1 MAAPRSVAII
11 QARAG
16 STRFPRKVL
25 EDLCGRPMLAHVIQ
39 RVALAATIDDV
50 VVATTV
56 EAEDDV
62 VANLATQFGAR
73 VTRGPVADV
82 LSRYVLAAREHDADV
97 VVRVTSDCP
106 LVDPELIDRLVRM
119 RAAAGAD
126 YASNELPPTYPQG
139 YDVEVLTAACLRRL
153 DVESVLGYHRE
164 HVTARLREHAA
175 EYRTVN
181 MVNDRDLSFLRL
193 TVDVP
198 ADLDR
203 VRTILTALPPTP
215 PPDLAAVVTY
225 FESDSTLWDQ
235 SGLPAR
241 DERYRAQRDAA
252 LRSERAAGADPSS

>member
-1 MAAPRSVAII
+1 MATPRTVAVI

-25 EDLCGRPMLAHVIQ
+25 ADLCGKPMLAHVVE
-39 RVALAATIDDV
+39 RVAQAATLDDV

-62 VANLATQFGAR
+62 VAELATACGAR

-106 LVDPELIDRLVRM
+106 LVDPELVDRLVRM
-119 RAAAGAD
+119 RASARAD

-139 YDVEVLTAACLRRL
+139 YDVEVLTAGCLRRL
-153 DVESVLGYHRE
+153 DVESILDYHRE
-164 HVTARLREHAA
+164 HVTARLREHPA
-175 EYRTVN
+175 EYHTAN
-181 MVNDRDLSFLRL
+181 MVNDRDLSSIRL

-203 VRTILTALPPTP
+203 VRTILMALPPAP
-215 PPDLAAVVTY
+215 PPNLAAVIAY
-225 FESDSTLWDQ
+225 FESDATLWDQ
-235 SGLPAR
+235 SGLPVR

-252 LRSERAAGADPSS
+252 RRRDDATEIA

>member
-1 MAAPRSVAII
+1 MAAPRNVAII

-25 EDLCGRPMLAHVIQ
+25 ADLCGRPMLAHVIE
-39 RVALAATIDDV
+39 RVALAETLDGV

-62 VANLATQFGAR
+62 VADLAIACGSS
-73 VTRGPVADV
+73 VTRGPVANV
-82 LSRYVLAAREHDADV
+82 LSRYLLAAREHEADV

-106 LVDPELIDRLVRM
+106 LVDPELIDRLVRL
-119 RAAAGAD
+119 RAAAEAD

-139 YDVEVLTAACLRRL
+139 YDLEVLTAECLQRL

-175 EYRTVN
+175 EYRTAN
-181 MVNDRDLSFLRL
+181 MVNDRDLSSLRL

-203 VRTILTALPPTP
+203 VRTILMALPPTP
-215 PPDLAAVVTY
+215 PPKLAAVVAY
-225 FESDSTLWDQ
+225 FESDATLWDQ

-252 LRSERAAGADPSS
+252 QRRDEPSEAL